1 MELYNGR
8 RVLLKRFSSGLF
20 DLVILLLLSFF
31 FIFLLSR
38 LLHFN
43 YYETSLIDYDRAY
56 EDLIEP
62 WGVGNDYKKTLF
74 QAFFILLFGVFIAF
88 FLLEFIFPIIFK
100 DGRSIGKR
108 VFLLSIAS
116 TRYSG
121 VKVFSLFIR
130 SIIGKYLVETL
141 PLLLSILMFLFNLNP
156 TIFVVLGICVWMV
169 NIILLFAFPKG
180 RMIHDILA
188 FTYVVEE

>member
-1 MELYNGR
+1 MESYNER
-8 RVLLKRFSSGLF
+8 RVLLKRFSSGLL

-43 YYETSLIDYDRAY
+43 YYETSLIEYDSSY
-56 EDLIEP
+56 EDLIELG
-62 WGVGNDYKKTLF
+62 GVGNDYKKTLF
-74 QAFFILLFGVFIAF
+74 EVFFILLFGVFIAF
-88 FLLEFIFPIIFK
+88 LLLEFIVPIVLK

-108 VFLLSIAS
+108 VFLLSLAS
-116 TRYSG
+116 PRG
-121 VKVFSLFIR
+121 GEVKVFSLFIR

-141 PLLLSILMFLFNLNP
+141 PILLSILMFFFNLNP
-156 TIFVVLGICVWMV
+156 TIFVVSGICVWMV

-180 RMIHDILA
+180 RLIHDILA
-188 FTYVVEE
+188 FTYVVEG